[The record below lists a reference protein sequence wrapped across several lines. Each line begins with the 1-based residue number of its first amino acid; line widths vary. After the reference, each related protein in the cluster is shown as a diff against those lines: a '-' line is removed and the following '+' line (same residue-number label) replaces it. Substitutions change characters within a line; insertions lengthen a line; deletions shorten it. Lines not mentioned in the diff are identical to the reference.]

1 MIYLLF
7 VFFWLISLIML
18 TIGIYNLIIG
28 LTYKEKK
35 KILISLISYGLSI
48 TLYYSPYY
56 ILIETIF

>member
-1 MIYLLF
+1 MIYLIF
-7 VFFWLISLIML
+7 IFFWLISLIML

-35 KILISLISYGLSI
+35 RILYSLISFGLSI

-56 ILIETIF
+56 ILLVTIF